1 VLCVCVSVCLF
12 VDIVGVVSRS
22 IGASIQPVRI
32 FRDALEVIVVME
44 SVMGLSN
51 NNDRV
56 DVVYKTCVGLL
67 NRNDANYTN
76 GVHTPMDSTKEMSA
90 HTQGQRLSVVHVTTK
105 SFNEYK
111 QLKDELLKL
120 DGGVGLPFGASYSKT
135 KLGAC
140 LLVCEREKERECVCL
155 SVCLSLCLFIL

>member
-1 VLCVCVSVCLF
+1 
-12 VDIVGVVSRS
+12 
-22 IGASIQPVRI
+22 
-32 FRDALEVIVVME
+32 
-44 SVMGLSN
+44 
-51 NNDRV
+51 
-56 DVVYKTCVGLL
+56 
-67 NRNDANYTN
+67 
-76 GVHTPMDSTKEMSA
+76 VHTPMDSTKEMSA